1 MPAALR
7 SNACQT
13 RKKPLRGH
21 EATRMEPDTNALML
35 KMAFSLIGGLGI
47 FLMGMKNM
55 SEGMQAIAGSRLR
68 KLVGSVTNNRL
79 SACGVGTLVT
89 CMVQSSS
96 VTTVMVVGF
105 VTAGFM
111 TLSQAIGVIMG
122 ANIGTT
128 ITGWILVLNIGKWGL
143 PILGM
148 STFFYLFSRKDRVR
162 YLGMCIMGIGMV
174 FFGLELMSAAF
185 KPMRTMPEFHAWF
198 SRFSGDGVG
207 GILTCALTGCILTGI
222 VQSSSATL
230 GIVMGL
236 ATTGVIDFRTATA
249 LVLGT
254 NVGTTITAYLA
265 SIGQTTDAKRAAY
278 SHILFNILGV
288 LWVLVLFNPYLSFI
302 KAIIGVDPNLVELTD
317 GVEQLPHIRKGIAI
331 FHSGFNIVNT
341 IVMLPLATVLAR
353 VVTRLVPDKKRKE
366 VPHLTYL
373 DMRLIDAPA
382 MSIQQSQVEVL
393 QMGAHVRKMMGY
405 LQELMVSG
413 EPNDALARKLF
424 HREEIMDGVQREV
437 AEFLTHLMSGNIALE
452 VSNAG
457 RAQFRIADEYESI
470 SDYIAAILKLRLKL
484 GEEGLQFSK
493 EALEEITDLHKR
505 VTKCVELVN
514 TAVADSNPDLLSKTV
529 TMGEE
534 ITHVMKDYRAR
545 HLDRVANQAISPLK
559 SLIFTDML
567 TSYRKITGHCINIV
581 EAVAGEK

>member
-1 MPAALR
+1 MDP
-7 SNACQT
+7 S
-13 RKKPLRGH
+13 
-21 EATRMEPDTNALML
+21 TNALML
-35 KMAFSLIGGLGI
+35 KMAFNLIGGLGI

-68 KLVGSVTNNRL
+68 KLVGSVTGNKL

-128 ITGWILVLNIGKWGL
+128 ITGWILVLKIGKWGL
-143 PILGM
+143 PILGV
-148 STFFYLFSRKDRVR
+148 SAFFFLFSRRDRVR
-162 YLGMCIMGIGMV
+162 YLGMCVMGIGMV

-185 KPMRTMPEFHAWF
+185 KPMRAMPEFHAWF
-198 SRFSGDGVG
+198 SKFSAHSIG
-207 GILTCALTGCILTGI
+207 GIAACALTGCILTGI

-230 GIVMGL
+230 GIIMGL
-236 ATTGVIDFRTATA
+236 ASTGVIDFRTATA

-265 SIGQTTDAKRAAY
+265 SLGQTTDAKRAAY

-288 LWVLVLFNPYLSFI
+288 LWVLVLFDPYLGLVEKI
-302 KAIIGVDPNLVELTD
+302 MAVDPNLIETKD
-317 GVEQLPHIRKGIAI
+317 GVENLPHIRKGIAI
-331 FHSGFNIVNT
+331 FHSAFNIANT
-341 IVMLPLATVLAR
+341 IVMLPLASILGR
-353 VVTRLVPDKKRKE
+353 VVTRLVPDKKQNE

-382 MSIQQSQVEVL
+382 MSIQQSQVEIL

-405 LQELMVSG
+405 LEELMSAD
-413 EPNDALARKLF
+413 EPDDDLARKLF
-424 HREEIMDGVQREV
+424 HREEILDSVQKEV
-437 AEFLTHLMSGNIALE
+437 AEFLTHLMSGNIAHD

-457 RAQFRIADEYESI
+457 RIQFRIADEYESV
-470 SDYIAAILKLRLKL
+470 SDYIATLLKLRLKL
-484 GEEGLQFSK
+484 QAEGLKFSEQGLK
-493 EALEEITDLHKR
+493 EIMDLHQR
-505 VTKCVELVN
+505 VTKSVDLVN
-514 TAVADSNPDLLSKTV
+514 TAVADNNPDLLSKTI
-529 TMGEE
+529 TMGDE
-534 ITHVMKDYRAR
+534 ITHVMKDYRLR
-545 HLDRVANQAISPLK
+545 HLDRVARQEISPLK
-559 SLIFTDML
+559 SLVFTDIL
-567 TSYRKITGHCINIV
+567 TAYRKINGHCINIV